1 MKLEIQAIERNQTW
15 ELVTLPH
22 QTKKIGVKQ
31 VFKTKLN
38 EEGKVDKSKARL
50 VAKGYSQKAGV
61 DTMKFMHQQLD
72 GIQSEFWWQQQL
84 NMDGAYINLTSKVL
98 FYTVN

>member
-1 MKLEIQAIERNQTW
+1 MKLEIQAIERNQIW

-22 QTKKIGVKQ
+22 QAKKIDVKW

-38 EEGKVDKSKARL
+38 EEGKVDKCKARL

-61 DTMKFMHQQLD
+61 DYNEVYAPVARWDTIKILVVVAAQR
-72 GIQSEFWWQQQL
+72 G
-84 NMDGAYINLTSKVL
+84 
-98 FYTVN
+98 